1 MAGVI
6 TGTQSQRAIEV
17 LGIRENKS
25 SRMYTYN
32 NKYSEQ
38 GAIKVL
44 GVKKKSHSTMY
55 NNSHSQV
62 WI

>member
-6 TGTQSQRAIEV
+6 TGTQIQRAIEV
-17 LGIRENKS
+17 LGIREKKS

-44 GVKKKSHSTMY
+44 GVK
-55 NNSHSQV
+55 
-62 WI
+62 